1 VLRSEVKIKFLEF
14 MSTKRFN
21 ERKKLGCMSVW
32 LGGIFLKDEGG
43 YEIVLRSLAH
53 YKKRLR
59 SIGESPELK
68 EAAAMFA
75 PILQSQAQKRYPM
88 VIGAMKKIEQMLQGT
103 ISIQSLEEDLD
114 TLEKALE
121 CRQSDIVKAQ
131 DTGREY
137 FMKLLGDLQ
146 EAQKDSEPIKNALVK
161 IKQYSD

>member
-1 VLRSEVKIKFLEF
+1 MSLEL
-14 MSTKRFN
+14 MATKRFN

-32 LGGIFLKDEGG
+32 MGGIFLKDEGG

-75 PILQSQAQKRYPM
+75 PILESQAQKRYPM

-103 ISIQSLEEDLD
+103 ISVQSLEEDLD

>member
-1 VLRSEVKIKFLEF
+1 
-14 MSTKRFN
+14 MP
-21 ERKKLGCMSVW
+21 VW
-32 LGGIFLKDEGG
+32 IGGIFLKDEGG
-43 YEIVLRSLAH
+43 YEIVSRSLAH

-59 SIGESPELK
+59 TISESPELK

-75 PILQSQAQKRYPM
+75 PILVSQAQKRFPM
-88 VIGAMKKIEQMLQGT
+88 VIEAQKKIEEMLHD
-103 ISIQSLEEDLD
+103 SIPAQSLEQN
-114 TLEKALE
+114 LEILQKALE
-121 CRQSDIVKAQ
+121 CRQADIVKAK